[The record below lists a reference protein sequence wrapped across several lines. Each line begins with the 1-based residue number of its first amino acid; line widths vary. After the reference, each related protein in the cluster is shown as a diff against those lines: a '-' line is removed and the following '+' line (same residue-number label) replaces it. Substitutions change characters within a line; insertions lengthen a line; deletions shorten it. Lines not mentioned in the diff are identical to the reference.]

1 MLPTLNTYTI
11 HTPLFTSQIDNYMSQ
26 LYFIFWWVNFMLDTQ
41 KGSSPHGY
49 AMGFKI
55 IKSSRFEKQ
64 IPIVVVN
71 ITRNVSIVHQM
82 FSLDLQWI
90 RWSHWTRPSKEPM
103 DSPVHWMGINELHPH
118 FVIMKTNILMC
129 K

>member
-1 MLPTLNTYTI
+1 
-11 HTPLFTSQIDNYMSQ
+11 
-26 LYFIFWWVNFMLDTQ
+26 MLDTQ

-82 FSLDLQWI
+82 FSLDLQ
-90 RWSHWTRPSKEPM
+90 
-103 DSPVHWMGINELHPH
+103 
-118 FVIMKTNILMC
+118 
-129 K
+129 